1 MLDWLESTSIATWI
15 QLSVWGYPFTLSAHA
30 VGMAIVVGL
39 TTVTGLRILG
49 FPSGFPLSTLKSLIP
64 IWLLGILLN
73 ASSGLALFAADA
85 NRLFVNRPFQIKILM
100 IVIGSILF
108 QRLYATSIRPAA
120 QSAAANMPFEPSRGQ
135 KWLAAIVIL
144 TWWFSVIL
152 SGRLIAYMDL

>member
-1 MLDWLESTSIATWI
+1 MLDWLETTSIATWI
-15 QLSVWGYPFTLSAHA
+15 QISVWGYPFTLSAHA

-39 TTVTGLRILG
+39 TTVIGMRVLG
-49 FPSGFPLSTLKSLIP
+49 FPGALPLGTLRTLIP
-64 IWLLGILLN
+64 LWLFGMVLN

-85 NRLFVNRPFQIKILM
+85 NRLFNSRPFQIKILM

-108 QRLYATSIRPAA
+108 QRLYATALRPAT
-120 QSAAANMPFEPSRGQ
+120 QEGPFSAPFSPSSGQ
-135 KWLAAIVIL
+135 KWLAVLVIL